1 MMEYSRS
8 AALESGS
15 GGWHSCQSQRVRYRQ
30 QAVCNFSWSLICV
43 FLLCRQA
50 RRLQMNTETINE
62 KIKNQGQLAFVSAA
76 NHWNHSGLMI
86 WNLNMESMKWS
97 CLTPKGRRW
106 NFWSC
111 KSPIT
116 IQAPPNAPFWT
127 PSSWTSGH
135 SACFLLYLLL
145 VCKLSRRTSR
155 NPPNTLTRT

>member
-15 GGWHSCQSQRVRYRQ
+15 GGWHSCQSKPSASSVQFFLEFNLR
-30 QAVCNFSWSLICV
+30 
-43 FLLCRQA
+43 FLLCCQA
-50 RRLQMNTETINE
+50 QRLQMNTETI
-62 KIKNQGQLAFVSAA
+62 KKQNQGQLAFGSAA

-86 WNLNMESMKWS
+86 WNLNIESMKWS

-106 NFWSC
+106 NIWSC

-116 IQAPPNAPFWT
+116 LQAPPNAPFWT
-127 PSSWTSGH
+127 LASWTSGH